1 MTVQDVGGMDFD
13 RQDQAVDI
21 DQQVTFASLNL
32 FASIIA
38 AFVASHTAA
47 AGSIDSR

>member
-21 DQQVTFASLNL
+21 DQQMTFAPLNL
-32 FASIIA
+32 FAPIIA

-47 AGSIDSR
+47 AGSIDYR